1 MSDISI
7 DDTTFTPEQKER
19 ILALQ
24 KDFWDADA
32 EANEIYK
39 KHKNAQQA
47 SNNVTYTLFASGI
60 TYGGRDVEL
69 KNKNTTTDLAIIF
82 DVVEQHTYTQ
92 TVDKTSYAAEN
103 KVKYSDH
110 AVIEDGKISF
120 SARVNSS
127 PTYLIQNNYIDKDTD
142 PENPVLSKRPEQALN
157 VLTDI
162 INKRQMVSIVT
173 EDRIFDNYIL
183 TSMSANRS
191 NSDGAALVFELEF
204 TEFRMFILGKTA
216 LATVYTD
223 PKKSGAKSKQKGSV
237 QSSATDEQIEVS
249 ARRTKFAG
257 PNKEGWQAVAEGM
270 DAGSF
275 TKQDQVIGTLQP
287 GGKVLTPDGSLLDYK
302 SAVGN

>member
-7 DDTTFTPEQKER
+7 DDTTFTPEQKQR

-32 EANEIYK
+32 EANDIYK
-39 KHKNAQQA
+39 KHKQAQEA
-47 SNNVTYTLFASGI
+47 SNNVNYTLFASGI
-60 TYGGRDVEL
+60 TYGGRDLEL
-69 KNKNTTTDLAIIF
+69 KNKNTTTDIAIIF
-82 DVVEQHTYTQ
+82 DVVEQHSYTQ

-127 PTYLIQNNYIDKDTD
+127 PAYIIQNSYIDKDTD
-142 PENPVLSKRPEQALN
+142 PQNPALSKRPERALD
-157 VLTDI
+157 VLTEI
-162 INKRQMVSIVT
+162 INKRQMVSVVT

-183 TSMSANRS
+183 TSMTASRS

-204 TEFRMFILGKTA
+204 TEFRTFILGKTTM
-216 LATVYTD
+216 ATVYTN
-223 PKKSGAKSKQKGSV
+223 PKKSGSKSKQKGAS
-237 QSSATDEQIEVS
+237 QSSATDDQIEVT

-257 PNKEGWQAVAEGM
+257 PNSDSWQSIADGM
-270 DAGSF
+270 DAGGF
-275 TKQDQVIGTLQP
+275 TKQDQVIGN
-287 GGKVLTPDGSLLDYK
+287 LTPDGKISTPNGIVDYNT
-302 SAVGN
+302 AVGN

>member
-7 DDTTFTPEQKER
+7 DDTTFTPEQKQR

-32 EANEIYK
+32 EANDIYK
-39 KHKNAQQA
+39 KHKQAQEA
-47 SNNVTYTLFASGI
+47 SNNVNYTLFASGI
-60 TYGGRDVEL
+60 TYGGRDLEL
-69 KNKNTTTDLAIIF
+69 KNKNTTTDIAIIF
-82 DVVEQHTYTQ
+82 DVVEQHSYTQ

-127 PTYLIQNNYIDKDTD
+127 PAYIIQNSYIDKDTD
-142 PENPVLSKRPEQALN
+142 PQNPALSKRPERALD
-157 VLTDI
+157 VLTEI
-162 INKRQMVSIVT
+162 INKRQMVSVVT

-183 TSMSANRS
+183 TSMTASRS

-204 TEFRMFILGKTA
+204 TEFRTFILGKTTM
-216 LATVYTD
+216 ATVYTN
-223 PKKSGAKSKQKGSV
+223 PKKSGSKSKQKGAS
-237 QSSATDEQIEVS
+237 QSSATDDQIEVT

-257 PNKEGWQAVAEGM
+257 PNSDYWQSIADGM
-270 DAGSF
+270 DAGGF
-275 TKQDQVIGTLQP
+275 TKQDQVIGN
-287 GGKVLTPDGSLLDYK
+287 LTPDGKISTPDGIVDYNT
-302 SAVGN
+302 AVGN